1 MELSNTIY
9 SKIREQLR
17 KDILFRRFEPGRR
30 LKIAE
35 LTNLYN
41 VSQMPIREALQQ
53 LQGEGLIIIEPHK
66 GAYVRKVD
74 REFVSNIYDI
84 RRVIEVF
91 LTQQSLRSITDKDI
105 HQLEKIQQYYERAV
119 AKEDVGA
126 LLNYNKQFHT
136 AIYKL
141 AHNEEAMRI
150 IEGHWQ
156 LINGLRLSFSPKAD
170 RMKEIIQEH
179 RDILQALSARDEALL
194 TSAAVTHCLKAKAD
208 LLGEMGD

>member
-1 MELSNTIY
+1 
-9 SKIREQLR
+9 
-17 KDILFRRFEPGRR
+17 
-30 LKIAE
+30 
-35 LTNLYN
+35 
-41 VSQMPIREALQQ
+41 

-84 RRVIEVF
+84 RRVIEVC

-179 RDILQALSARDEALL
+179 RDILQ
-194 TSAAVTHCLKAKAD
+194 
-208 LLGEMGD
+208 